1 MANKGRKTAFRD
13 ALHAADGQRDM
24 DKTTDNGLMYHA
36 LSMWGE
42 YENFPDA
49 LKWVYGDDH
58 EGEAGTA

>member
-1 MANKGRKTAFRD
+1 
-13 ALHAADGQRDM
+13 M